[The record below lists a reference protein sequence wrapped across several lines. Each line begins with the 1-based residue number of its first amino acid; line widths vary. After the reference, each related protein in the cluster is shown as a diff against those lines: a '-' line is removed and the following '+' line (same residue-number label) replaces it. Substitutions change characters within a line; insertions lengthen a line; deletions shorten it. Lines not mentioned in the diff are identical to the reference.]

1 MLQSIGMG
9 KGQLIKMI
17 QGEGLILALY
27 NILFSLTLGGAL
39 GWLIIWALR
48 ETGVGYLYWNY
59 PLLYG
64 AGYSLFVI
72 LLPLIVSAI
81 AIKMAQSK
89 SIVERLHEAE

>member
-17 QGEGLILALY
+17 QGEGLTLAIY
-27 NILFSLTLGGAL
+27 NIFFSLTLGGGL
-39 GWLIIWALR
+39 GWLIIYAIR
-48 ETGVGYLYWNY
+48 QTGVKYLHWNF

-72 LLPLIVSAI
+72 ILPLVVSAV
-81 AIKMAQSK
+81 AIKMAQNK
-89 SIVERLHEAE
+89 SIVERLHEVE